1 MRTIV
6 PKKKSYITRWREHER
21 KLAVTG
27 FFPLGP
33 KNVARS
39 VIGKGTDSNIFP
51 PADAQRSLE
60 GIDKTVPTG
69 NQPVSGN

>member
-27 FFPLGP
+27 FFPPGP
-33 KNVARS
+33 RNVVRS
-39 VIGKGTDSNIFP
+39 VIGKGIDSNTFP
-51 PADAQRSLE
+51 PDAPRKL
-60 GIDKTVPTG
+60 GG
-69 NQPVSGN
+69 H